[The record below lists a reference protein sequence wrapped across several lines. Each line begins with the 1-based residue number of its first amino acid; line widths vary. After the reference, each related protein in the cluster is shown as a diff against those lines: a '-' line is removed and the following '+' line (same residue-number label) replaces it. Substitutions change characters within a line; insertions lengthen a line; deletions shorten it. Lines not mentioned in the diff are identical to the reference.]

1 VTTTPAIVVADS
13 FDQACERLQRGDA
26 RHADVFV
33 DKLAADPAQAGMRFE
48 IVRKQ
53 PDRNMRSA
61 RVSLDLRAI
70 GYVCGPTLT
79 LLWVDHHDAAYRWAR
94 SKCVV
99 CHPVTGHV
107 ISVTEMPEAA
117 TEAE

>member
-1 VTTTPAIVVADS
+1 MMTTPAIVVADS
-13 FDQACERLQRGDA
+13 FDEACDRLEKGDA
-26 RHADVFV
+26 KHVDAFV
-33 DKLAADPAQAGMRFE
+33 VRLVDDPSRAGMRFE

-53 PDRNMRSA
+53 SDRNMRSA

-70 GYVCGPTLT
+70 GYLCGETLT

-99 CHPVTGHV
+99 CQPITGHV
-107 ISVTEMPEAA
+107 ISVTDAPEAGTA
-117 TEAE
+117 AE